1 VPVGQKGTLTRLVF
15 CVQLPR
21 PKWLSGNSRSTTLLL
36 STPAGTLLRRL
47 AIALHALV
55 ILK

>member
-1 VPVGQKGTLTRLVF
+1 
-15 CVQLPR
+15 VQLPR
-21 PKWLSGNSRSTTLLL
+21 PKWLSNNSGSTTLLL